1 MSYNF
6 NLLLAV
12 ISYTFDRREKENK
25 LPKVSMEHPVVIP
38 PWSSLPCS
46 FCFLLSTSAVVLL
59 FPCLVTP
66 SASLI
71 HSQSSL
77 PSLFTYFYL
86 HSPPSLSNHLSL
98 SISEGR
104 RREISGDFQAS
115 SDVCLHCS
123 TTHCPLHLLSICP
136 LHTRN
141 SKYQQQL
148 IQNRRKHQVFDM
160 KMSTE
165 HA

>member
-1 MSYNF
+1 M
-6 NLLLAV
+6 
-12 ISYTFDRREKENK
+12 
-25 LPKVSMEHPVVIP
+25 VSP
-38 PWSSLPCS
+38 PP
-46 FCFLLSTSAVVLL
+46 FLL
-59 FPCLVTP
+59 F
-66 SASLI
+66 SLIHFCCGSSPLSLSSNIISITEI

-104 RREISGDFQAS
+104 RREVSGDFQAS

-123 TTHCPLHLLSICP
+123 TTPLLSICP
-136 LHTRN
+136 LHMRN

-165 HA
+165 HAYKAQCTWLSFLCSSY